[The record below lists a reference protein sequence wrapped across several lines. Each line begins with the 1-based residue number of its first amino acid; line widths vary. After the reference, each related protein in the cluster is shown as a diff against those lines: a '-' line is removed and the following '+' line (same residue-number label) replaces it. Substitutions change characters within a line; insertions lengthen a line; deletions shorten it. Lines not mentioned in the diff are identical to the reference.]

1 MKKQEIKV
9 TVAGCAGVGKS
20 TITDIILRALADEG
34 IKVKVS
40 SSVYEEGFKT
50 VNSFYICTVTP
61 DMVSVTGQFDDDA
74 DTSTDTDTDTDIDV
88 DTDTDTDS
96 ETETETELDA
106 GI

>member
-40 SSVYEEGFKT
+40 PSVYEEGFKT
-50 VNSFYICTVTP
+50 VNSFYTKMNVNREERIAAVGEKS
-61 DMVSVTGQFDDDA
+61 MVL
-74 DTSTDTDTDTDIDV
+74 V
-88 DTDTDTDS
+88 D
-96 ETETETELDA
+96 EIQLA
-106 GI
+106 RKHWK